1 MRRTDSIG
9 LLLPDL
15 FGEFFSEVIRGCDQ
29 TAQKNS
35 FHLLVSSSHNN
46 RQEIEAAL
54 RMMRGRVD
62 GLIIMSP
69 HIDAST
75 LNENLPRTLPVV
87 LLNCHVDGN
96 AFDSINIDNRGGV
109 CQMVNHLLSHGHTR
123 IGILKGT
130 EHNIDAVERLSGYR
144 DALADSNAVVSPD
157 LEVPGE
163 FSEASGYDAAKKL
176 LSQSPR
182 PTAIVASNDSMAI
195 GALSAIRESG
205 LRVPE
210 DVALVG
216 FDDIP
221 VAAYITPSLTT
232 VNVDID
238 GLGVAAIRQV
248 IHAVKNRNGH
258 AKEQSVLPT
267 RLSLRHSCGCTN

>member
-1 MRRTDSIG
+1 
-9 LLLPDL
+9 
-15 FGEFFSEVIRGCDQ
+15 
-29 TAQKNS
+29 
-35 FHLLVSSSHNN
+35 
-46 RQEIEAAL
+46 
-54 RMMRGRVD
+54 
-62 GLIIMSP
+62 MSP

-109 CQMVNHLLSHGHTR
+109 SGMVNHLLSHGHTR

-130 EHNIDAVERLSGYR
+130 EHNIDAAERLSGYR
-144 DALADSNAVVSPD
+144 DAIADGSAVVSPE
-157 LEVPGE
+157 LEIPGE
-163 FSEASGYDAAKKL
+163 FSEASGYDAARTL
-176 LSQSPR
+176 LSRNPR

-248 IHAVKNRNGH
+248 IHAVKNRNAH
-258 AKEQSVLPT
+258 AKQQTVLPT